1 MSYYYTAE
9 SISTEF
15 DKTSFLTKTDA
26 LTWRNL
32 GLLWTRMA
40 KKYTVLETWIVNVA
54 KPEESDSATQ
64 TYARLPKQDGGRLPV
79 IDVEQNFYNEE
90 HFYDEAR
97 IRDFAAH
104 LDGCEKVLDIGP
116 GDGWPLLR
124 IAPFFKAVFGVD
136 PVQRRLDVCQANAE
150 KLGLTNV
157 TLRKLSATA
166 LTEFRDNSF
175 DGVVAASSI
184 EQTPDPYAALREV
197 FRVLRPGGKLR
208 IIFESYDRRDRGV
221 SESVFLTE
229 TEESLGYHYV
239 LRHNPPPWER
249 NYLVK
254 FNLEPDTREAF
265 KKLADLIE
273 RLGPNPSLNPEVGIQ
288 FLERNQAAV
297 IGATW
302 YELEHFT
309 STTMKETLEEIGF
322 GHVRI
327 TFSAAT
333 LARQV
338 WPRIKDSGLTDTQV
352 KDLLSGLADLAVKL
366 EAPAGLGE
374 PVAAIK
380 PS

>member
-1 MSYYYTAE
+1 
-9 SISTEF
+9 
-15 DKTSFLTKTDA
+15 
-26 LTWRNL
+26 
-32 GLLWTRMA
+32 MA

-166 LTEFRDNSF
+166 LAEFRDNSF

-221 SESVFLTE
+221 TESVFLTE

-309 STTMKETLEEIGF
+309 SATMKETLEEIGF

-333 LARQV
+333 LARQM
-338 WPRIKDSGLTDTQV
+338 WPRVKDSGLTNVQV
-352 KDLLSGLADLAVKL
+352 KDVLSGLADLAVKL